1 MKKIEKYKEKY
12 PIGSIIKHN
21 CCNLMYEIIDYKFE
35 KDHKNYYGVL
45 SEEFV
50 VFKTLYYPQE
60 DIGKVQV
67 FYIDHLREFKLS
79 NLDYLSKIINER
91 NLKQLKDKL
100 VEKYEQLT
108 LF

>member
-1 MKKIEKYKEKY
+1 MKNIEKLKEKY

-21 CCNLMYEIIDYKFE
+21 CCNLMYEIIDYKH
-35 KDHKNYYGVL
+35 KKGHKNYYGFL

-50 VFKTLYYPQE
+50 VFKTLYYPKE
-60 DIGKVQV
+60 NIGKIIT
-67 FYIDHLREFKLS
+67 FDIDVLREYKLS

-91 NLKQLKDKL
+91 NLKELKDKL